1 MTESTDHLFRIL
13 KKKKTTSDLLFEIF
27 ELNLSQHG
35 FNSANYEV
43 FKTAIEDIS
52 LT

>member
-13 KKKKTTSDLLFEIF
+13 KKEPTSDLLFEIF

-35 FNSANYEV
+35 FNSAN
-43 FKTAIEDIS
+43 
-52 LT
+52 